1 MIVNLFRIMKETLQ
15 KVFLSFSRYVD
26 ELKSSKTFSALR
38 LSLWGRKFSSRSF
51 CYAKYILLFIEVGT
65 EYFHFSFC
73 LCSTTKRFI
82 CVHVVF
88 DVSRLVL
95 YDRLIYFLFTYI
107 IVEKPSDLKVLFI
120 MTFSSQ
126 VTSATF
132 FIKIIYT

>member
-1 MIVNLFRIMKETLQ
+1 MSLKAQRHSLLYGLASGVE
-15 KVFLSFSRYVD
+15 SFHLVHFVMQNIFCFS
-26 ELKSSKTFSALR
+26 LKSELNISTSLFVCVQLR
-38 LSLWGRKFSSRSF
+38 RG
-51 CYAKYILLFIEVGT
+51 
-65 EYFHFSFC
+65 
-73 LCSTTKRFI
+73 FI